1 MNTQTK
7 DGWMSRIVSSINETI
22 EDWSVG
28 LTLLV
33 TFGVFFG
40 CWYYAVTEYGWF
52 LGGALGWIPSAMFAF
67 AALWLV
73 SLMAIEIVRVLIAI
87 LVFFIVAFIWAY

>member
-7 DGWMSRIVSSINETI
+7 AGWMGRIFSSINETI

-33 TFGVFFG
+33 TAGVFFG
-40 CWYYAVTEYGWF
+40 CWAYAIATYGWF
-52 LGGALGWIPSAMFAF
+52 LGGALGGIPSAMFAF
-67 AALWLV
+67 AALWVV
-73 SLMAIEIVRVLIAI
+73 SAMAIELVQILIVI
-87 LVFFIVAFIWAY
+87 LVLFIAAVIWAY